1 MQKICYAKDLLCK
14 NGRNEEVETDDID
27 NTIKEIDILL
37 PEIMKKM
44 EFNSL
49 TGIFGIDINL
59 TISQFHVLMSVVYN
73 EGCPI
78 STLSKMMSLS
88 SGTMTGLVERL
99 EKKDLLIRKHDQS
112 DRRVVTVW
120 LTEKGSDFISNFQRK
135 RTEFLKIILIKMG
148 KENRDT
154 FISLLRTTDEILKNL
169 LQEEKNL
176 IPEN

>member
-1 MQKICYAKDLLCK
+1 MQNNIWKGEDMDNSDIADLI
-14 NGRNEEVETDDID
+14 E
-27 NTIKEIDILL
+27 EIDILI

-44 EFNSL
+44 EFKSL
-49 TGIFGIDINL
+49 TEILGIDINL
-59 TISQFHVLMSVVYN
+59 TLSQFHVLMSVVYN
-73 EGCPI
+73 DGCPI
-78 STLSKMMSLS
+78 STLSKSMSLS
-88 SGTMTGLVERL
+88 PGTMTGLVERL

-120 LTEKGSDFISNFQRK
+120 LTEKGNDCISNFQRK

-148 KENRDT
+148 KENRDM

-169 LQEEKNL
+169 LQEEKNR